1 MSNWRLGLQLGGHS
15 LDKMKR
21 TLNQVTSD
29 GAVKEGGHWSEIKEL
44 KKILIISNHLGL
56 IVFI

>member
-29 GAVKEGGHWSEIKEL
+29 GAVKEGGHWSEIKEAQFA
-44 KKILIISNHLGL
+44 KFGD
-56 IVFI
+56 

>member
-1 MSNWRLGLQLGGHS
+1 MPNWRLGLQLGGHS

-29 GAVKEGGHWSEIKEL
+29 GAVKEGALE
-44 KKILIISNHLGL
+44 
-56 IVFI
+56 